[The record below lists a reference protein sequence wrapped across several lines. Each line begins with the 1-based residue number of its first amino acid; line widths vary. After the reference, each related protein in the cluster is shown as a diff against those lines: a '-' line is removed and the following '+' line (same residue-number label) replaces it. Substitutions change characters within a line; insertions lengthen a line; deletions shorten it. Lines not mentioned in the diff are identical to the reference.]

1 MTHIADTK
9 LLTHLDEL
17 DPPMWLHQDVYKL
30 SISADVFNLCN
41 AITNTLSEV
50 MIPYVNVLNSRADL
64 LSIRSL
70 NFCTLSPIRSE

>member
-30 SISADVFNLCN
+30 SVGANVLNFCN
-41 AITNTLSEV
+41 AITDTLSNV
-50 MIPYVNVLNSRADL
+50 MIPCINVFASLLIHWILAQFQSRFAVH
-64 LSIRSL
+64 
-70 NFCTLSPIRSE
+70 